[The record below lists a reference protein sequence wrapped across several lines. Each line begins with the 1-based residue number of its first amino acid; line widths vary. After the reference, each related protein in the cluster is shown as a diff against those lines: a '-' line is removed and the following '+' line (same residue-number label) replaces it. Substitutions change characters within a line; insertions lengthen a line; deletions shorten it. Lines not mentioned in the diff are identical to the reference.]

1 MNKTS
6 QPLTRLVAT
15 FCHELS
21 FKKIPPEVVRAAK
34 HHTLDALGVGLA
46 AASLNLPQQIEKV
59 LPRFGSGED
68 STVFGFVEKRPPPSA
83 AFLNGTLIHSLEY
96 DDTHIASVIHGSSAI
111 VPTALAIAESEGLS
125 GQDFIRSIVIGW
137 EFLIRLGLAAPGMFQ
152 ANGFQTT
159 AVCGPFATALIS
171 SALFHLDVGRTV
183 NAMGIAGSQC
193 SGVFEYLSDGS
204 TVKAL
209 HPGWAAHSGI
219 IASYLAQ
226 GGMTGPATILE
237 GRFGLFN
244 TYARTDS
251 AADRLRELL
260 RGLGTVWYLPE
271 VALKTFPCC
280 HYIHSFLECLQN
292 LTPDGLSVDEVE
304 SIQCYVPLEEVPII
318 CEPWERKLRPAS
330 GYEAKFSLPYCLA
343 ALLIDQE
350 VNVSTFDRDSLK
362 EDVLAMAK
370 KVSYTP
376 LTGTDFPKRFPGS
389 LEVRGK
395 SGRTLSSAVADV
407 KGSPGRPLTQEEVRH
422 KFETN
427 AMRRLSP
434 QAVASLLAEFD
445 RLEEKPNLKLLSETL
460 RSIA

>member
-1 MNKTS
+1 
-6 QPLTRLVAT
+6 
-15 FCHELS
+15 
-21 FKKIPPEVVRAAK
+21 
-34 HHTLDALGVGLA
+34 
-46 AASLNLPQQIEKV
+46 
-59 LPRFGSGED
+59 
-68 STVFGFVEKRPPPSA
+68 
-83 AFLNGTLIHSLEY
+83 
-96 DDTHIASVIHGSSAI
+96 VIHGSSVVIPA
-111 VPTALAIAESEGLS
+111 ALTIAEKEGLS
-125 GQDFIRSIVIGW
+125 GRDLIRAIVIGW
-137 EFLIRLGLAAPGMFQ
+137 ELLIRLGLGAPGLFQ

-159 AVCGPFATALIS
+159 AVCGPFAAAAIGSTLMS
-171 SALFHLDVGRTV
+171 LDVDRTV
-183 NAMGIAGSQC
+183 HAMGIAGSQS
-193 SGVFEYLSDGS
+193 SGVFEFLSNGS

-209 HPGWAAHSGI
+209 HPGWAAHAGI
-219 IASYLAQ
+219 IAAYLAR

-237 GRFGLFN
+237 GRFGFFN

-271 VALKTFPCC
+271 VAFKTFPCC
-280 HYIHSFLECLQN
+280 HYTHSFLECLQN
-292 LTPDGLSVDEVE
+292 LIDDGLSANEIE
-304 SIQCYVPLEEVPII
+304 SIQCSVPIEEVPII

-343 ALLIDQE
+343 TLLIDQE

-362 EDVLAMAK
+362 ENVLAMAK

-407 KGSPGRPLTQEEVRH
+407 KGSSGRPLTQEEVRH
-422 KFETN
+422 KFGAN

-434 QAVASLLAEFD
+434 QAVVSLLAEFD

-460 RSIA
+460 RSLA